1 MAIKM
6 RATNKVTKSSTLKSK
21 TKSMSKVKAAAKRT
35 PVAKKKVVA
44 KKVVTKK
51 PLVKRKP
58 VAKKVA
64 TKKPLVKKV
73 STKKSDIVVGF
84 TNEIYKP
91 ILVGK
96 TFALM
101 TTDNTPVTSV
111 SGISRNRI
119 KQAEAENKAIRGY
132 VGKTGSVTYKLVEM
146 DEFKKIANTIEENAC
161 DSVSEAFETHDALK
175 SFIHDNGVSLKPT
188 GLFIEDLKWKYLLR
202 SAVRGKNIM
211 MTGPTGC
218 GKTLA
223 AQSLVRSLK
232 RPDFYFNLG
241 ATQDPRA
248 TLIGN
253 THFNKESGT
262 FFSESAFVKAIK
274 TPNAII
280 LLDEISRSHPEA
292 WNILMTV
299 LDAGQR
305 YLRLDEAEGSPIVKV
320 ASGVT
325 FIATANIGH
334 EYTSTRIMDRAIMDR
349 FVQIEMD
356 LLDKQSE
363 YELLK
368 YKFADADDYSLNALA
383 EIADTTR
390 QLIKSDA
397 SKISTIVSTRVNV
410 EAAGLIYDGFTLM
423 EAAEIAILPY
433 FSNDGGLDSER
444 VFMKQLIQKFN
455 KSTEDESKL
464 FNEVDETE
472 TADENNTIVW

>member
-1 MAIKM
+1 MKKKI
-6 RATNKVTKSSTLKSK
+6 VTKTTKSK
-21 TKSMSKVKAAAKRT
+21 TMARKTAKR
-35 PVAKKKVVA
+35 
-44 KKVVTKK
+44 
-51 PLVKRKP
+51 
-58 VAKKVA
+58 
-64 TKKPLVKKV
+64 V
-73 STKKSDIVVGF
+73 STRKSTRKTVDSNVGF
-84 TNEIYKP
+84 TNECYKA
-91 ILVGK
+91 IQVGRSY
-96 TFALM
+96 ALM
-101 TTDNTPVTSV
+101 NTAGDIITDKVA
-111 SGISRNRI
+111 GISKQKM
-119 KQAEAENKAIRGY
+119 KQAASENKALRGY
-132 VGKTGSVTYKLVEM
+132 VNKSGNLSYKLVEM
-146 DEFKKIANTIEENAC
+146 DEFKKLTNVIEDSAC
-161 DSVSEAFETHDALK
+161 DSVSEAFETHEHLK
-175 SFIHDNGVSLKPT
+175 QFIHEKGQELKPE
-188 GLFIEDLKWKYLLR
+188 GLFIESLKWKYLLR

-253 THFNKESGT
+253 THFNKENGT
-262 FFSESAFVKAIK
+262 FFAESAFVKAIS

-280 LLDEISRSHPEA
+280 LLDEISRAHPEA

-325 FIATANIGH
+325 FIATANIGN

-349 FVQIEMD
+349 FVTIEMD

-368 YKFADADDYSLNALA
+368 FKFPDADDYALNSLA

-390 QLIKSDA
+390 QLIKTDM

-410 EAAGLIYDGFTLM
+410 EAAGLIYDGFDLM

-444 VFMKQLIQKFN
+444 VFVKQLVQKYI
-455 KSTEDESKL
+455 KSTDEAL
-464 FNEVDETE
+464 FNEVKDDQSNEE
-472 TADENNTIVW
+472 TIVW

>member
-1 MAIKM
+1 
-6 RATNKVTKSSTLKSK
+6 
-21 TKSMSKVKAAAKRT
+21 MSRT
-35 PVAKKKVVA
+35 T
-44 KKVVTKK
+44 TKK
-51 PLVKRKP
+51 TVDTL
-58 VAKKVA
+58 
-64 TKKPLVKKV
+64 
-73 STKKSDIVVGF
+73 VGF
-84 TNEIYKP
+84 TNECYKS
-91 ILVGK
+91 IQVGRA
-96 TFALM
+96 FALM
-101 TTDNTPVTSV
+101 TTTGDVVTKV
-111 SGISRNRI
+111 AGISKAKM
-119 KQAEAENKAIRGY
+119 KQAHSENKALRAY
-132 VGKTGSVTYKLVEM
+132 VGKNGNLSYKMVEL
-146 DEFKKIANTIEENAC
+146 DDFKKLANTINDEAC
-161 DSVSEAFETHDALK
+161 DSVSEAFETHEQLK
-175 SFIHDNGVSLKPT
+175 QFIHEKGGELKPE
-188 GLFIEDLKWKYLLR
+188 GLFIEGLKWKYLLR

-320 ASGVT
+320 ANGVT
-325 FIATANIGH
+325 FIATANIGN
-334 EYTSTRIMDRAIMDR
+334 EYTSTRVMDRAIMDR

-368 YKFADADDYSLNALA
+368 FKFPEADEYSLNALA

-390 QLIKSDA
+390 QLIKTDM
-397 SKISTIVSTRVNV
+397 SKVSTIVSTRVNV
-410 EAAGLIYDGFTLM
+410 EAAGLIYDGFNLM

-444 VFMKQLIQKFN
+444 VFVKQLIQKYVKTN
-455 KSTEDESKL
+455 DEQL
-464 FNEVDETE
+464 FNEVKDDE
-472 TADENNTIVW
+472 TADEETIVW

>member
-1 MAIKM
+1 MT
-6 RATNKVTKSSTLKSK
+6 TNGD
-21 TKSMSKVKAAAKRT
+21 
-35 PVAKKKVVA
+35 
-44 KKVVTKK
+44 VVTKVTGVTK
-51 PLVKRKP
+51 
-58 VAKKVA
+58 AK
-64 TKKPLVKKV
+64 
-73 STKKSDIVVGF
+73 
-84 TNEIYKP
+84 
-91 ILVGK
+91 
-96 TFALM
+96 M
-101 TTDNTPVTSV
+101 
-111 SGISRNRI
+111 
-119 KQAEAENKAIRGY
+119 KQANTEDKAIRAY
-132 VGKTGSVTYKLVEM
+132 VGKNGNLTYKMVEM
-146 DEFKKIANTIEENAC
+146 DEFKVLAKAINDEAC
-161 DSVSEAFETHDALK
+161 DSVSEAFETHEQLK
-175 SFIHDNGVSLKPT
+175 SFIHEKGGELKPE
-188 GLFIEDLKWKYLLR
+188 GLFIEGLKWKYLLR
-202 SAVRGKNIM
+202 SAVRGKNIL

-223 AQSLVRSLK
+223 AQSFVRSLN

-253 THFNKESGT
+253 THFNKETGT

-280 LLDEISRSHPEA
+280 LLDEISRAHPEA

-320 ASGVT
+320 ANGVT
-325 FIATANIGH
+325 FIATANIGN

-349 FVQIEMD
+349 FVTIEMD

-363 YELLK
+363 FDLLK
-368 YKFADADDYSLNALA
+368 FKFPEADEYSLNALA

-390 QLIKSDA
+390 QLIKTDM

-410 EAAGLIYDGFTLM
+410 EAAGLIYDGFSLM

-444 VFMKQLIQKFN
+444 VFVKQLVQKYI
-455 KSTEDESKL
+455 KSTKKLKTKL
-464 FNEVDETE
+464 FTDVD
-472 TADENNTIVW
+472 ADEATDSNTIVW

>member
-1 MAIKM
+1 MAKIKTTKRM
-6 RATNKVTKSSTLKSK
+6 ATKKATKRTVRAT
-21 TKSMSKVKAAAKRT
+21 
-35 PVAKKKVVA
+35 
-44 KKVVTKK
+44 
-51 PLVKRKP
+51 VKRKAQTKR
-58 VAKKVA
+58 VKRTTTKV
-64 TKKPLVKKV
+64 K
-73 STKKSDIVVGF
+73 DFNVGF

-91 ILVGK
+91 MLVGK

-101 TTDNTPVTSV
+101 TTDNTPVTKV
-111 SGISRNRI
+111 AGITRNRI

-132 VGKTGSVTYKLVEM
+132 VGKTGKVTYKLVEM
-146 DEFKKIANTIEENAC
+146 DEFKKVANTIEENAC
-161 DSVSEAFETHDALK
+161 DSVSEAFETHEHLK
-175 SFIHDNGVSLKPT
+175 QFIHEKGKDLKPI
-188 GLFIEDLKWKYLLR
+188 GLFIEELKWKYLLR
-202 SAVRGKNIM
+202 SAVRGKNIL

-253 THFNKESGT
+253 THFNKDAGT

-280 LLDEISRSHPEA
+280 LLDEISRAHPEA

-299 LDAGQR
+299 LDGGQR
-305 YLRLDEAEGSPIVKV
+305 YLRLDEAEGSPIVNV

-325 FIATANIGH
+325 FIATANIGN

-349 FVQIEMD
+349 FVTIEMD

-363 YELLK
+363 FELLK
-368 YKFADADDYSLNALA
+368 FKFPETDDYSLNALA

-410 EAAGLIYDGFTLM
+410 EAAGLIYDGFSLM

-444 VFMKQLIQKFN
+444 VFMKQLVQKYI
-455 KSTEDESKL
+455 KTEDADKKL
-464 FNEVDETE
+464 FTDVD
-472 TADENNTIVW
+472 ADEATDSNTIVW

>member
-1 MAIKM
+1 M
-6 RATNKVTKSSTLKSK
+6 RSTKT
-21 TKSMSKVKAAAKRT
+21 T
-35 PVAKKKVVA
+35 
-44 KKVVTKK
+44 TKK
-51 PLVKRKP
+51 TVD
-58 VAKKVA
+58 
-64 TKKPLVKKV
+64 TN
-73 STKKSDIVVGF
+73 VGF
-84 TNEIYKP
+84 TNECYKT
-91 ILVGK
+91 IQVGR

-101 TTDNTPVTSV
+101 TTNNDVVTKV
-111 SGISRNRI
+111 AGISKAKI
-119 KQAEAENKAIRGY
+119 KEAAEGNKALRGY
-132 VGKTGSVTYKLVEM
+132 VSKSGNISYKLVEM
-146 DEFKKIANTIEENAC
+146 DEFKTLANVIEDTQC
-161 DSVSEAFETHDALK
+161 DSVQEAFETHEHLK
-175 SFIHDNGVSLKPT
+175 QFIHEKGGELKPT

-223 AQSLVRSLK
+223 SQSLVRSLK

-253 THFNKESGT
+253 THFNKENGT
-262 FFSESAFVKAIK
+262 YFSESAFVKAIS

-299 LDAGQR
+299 LDSGQR
-305 YLRLDEAEGSPIVKV
+305 YLRLDEAEGSPIIKV
-320 ASGVT
+320 ANGVT
-325 FIATANIGH
+325 FIATANIGN

-356 LLDKQSE
+356 LLDKESE
-363 YELLK
+363 YQLLK
-368 YKFADADDYSLNALA
+368 FKFPDADEYSLNALA

-390 QLIKSDA
+390 QIIKTDM
-397 SKISTIVSTRVNV
+397 SKISTIISTRVNV

-444 VFMKQLIQKFN
+444 VFVKQIIQKYI
-455 KSTEDESKL
+455 KSETESEL
-464 FNEVDETE
+464 FNEVKDDATDNE
-472 TADENNTIVW
+472 TIVW

>member
-1 MAIKM
+1 MDISM
-6 RATNKVTKSSTLKSK
+6 RKSNVTKTTKSK
-21 TKSMSKVKAAAKRT
+21 TMARKTAKR
-35 PVAKKKVVA
+35 VSG
-44 KKVVTKK
+44 
-51 PLVKRKP
+51 RKTTQKT
-58 VAKKVA
+58 VD
-64 TKKPLVKKV
+64 TN
-73 STKKSDIVVGF
+73 VGF
-84 TNEIYKP
+84 TNECYKVVQ
-91 ILVGK
+91 VGRS
-96 TFALM
+96 FALM
-101 TTDNTPVTSV
+101 TTKNDIIDTKIDGV
-111 SGISRNRI
+111 SKQKM
-119 KQAEAENKAIRGY
+119 KQAHAENKAIRGF
-132 VGKTGSVTYKLVEM
+132 VNKSGNLSYKLVEM
-146 DEFKKIANTIEENAC
+146 DEFKKLANVLEDAAC
-161 DSVSEAFETHDALK
+161 DSVSEAFETHEHLK
-175 SFIHDNGVSLKPT
+175 QFIHEKGGELKPE
-188 GLFIEDLKWKYLLR
+188 GLFIEPLKWKYLLR

-223 AQSLVRSLK
+223 SQSLVRSLK

-253 THFNKESGT
+253 THFNKENGT
-262 FFSESAFVKAIK
+262 FFAESAFVKAIS

-280 LLDEISRSHPEA
+280 LLDEISRAHPEA

-320 ASGVT
+320 ANGVT
-325 FIATANIGH
+325 FIATANIGN

-349 FVQIEMD
+349 FVTIEMD

-368 YKFADADDYSLNALA
+368 FKFPEADEYALNALS

-390 QLIKSDA
+390 QLIKTDM
-397 SKISTIVSTRVNV
+397 SKISTIISTRVNV

-444 VFMKQLIQKFN
+444 VFIKQLVQKYVKTN
-455 KSTEDESKL
+455 DEAL
-464 FNEVDETE
+464 FNEVKDEQT
-472 TADENNTIVW
+472 DEETIVW